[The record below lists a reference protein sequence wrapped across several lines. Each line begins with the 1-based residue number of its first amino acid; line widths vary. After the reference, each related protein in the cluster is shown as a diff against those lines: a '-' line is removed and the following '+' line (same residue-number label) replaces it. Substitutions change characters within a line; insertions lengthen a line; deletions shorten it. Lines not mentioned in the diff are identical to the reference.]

1 VIPTTEE
8 EAGVSIIAHSFW
20 EKLKEKVNSRKVIAV
35 KVDSLD
41 SNLHVQEQHLRRI
54 RSFEYNQEEASVA

>member
-41 SNLHVQEQHLRRI
+41 SNLHVQE
-54 RSFEYNQEEASVA
+54 